1 MSVINNTTYFLG
13 PLYTNQIFS
22 NSTINIKNDISCV
35 GIITTNFTCYRLY
48 TDNVNLIGN
57 NININSF
64 KYNVFYLDNAINYY
78 TNVSSLV
85 NITSGDMGIIRN
97 NNISNTLGYT
107 FNVNRNE
114 ASTNTDAYFPFL
126 GTYTIV
132 PNTKQI
138 LDVSVIGSIKVRSPG
153 MYLLYVTVG
162 IWSTAEN
169 YTTSYTLNNFN
180 TEIKINGISALFI
193 NEMTN
198 ILNYKNSLTEYSNVL
213 YFYNK
218 VIMCN
223 VTSENSII
231 SIEYRPGVSGTM
243 SFDMNGIIDTT
254 FNFSRLLRYN
264 IIKIS

>member
-1 MSVINNTTYFLG
+1 MSVIIDSTPYFNG
-13 PLYTNQIFS
+13 PLYTNKLY
-22 NSTINIKNDISCV
+22 STNIITIINDSKYV
-35 GIITTNFTCYRLY
+35 GIITTNTSCK
-48 TDNVNLIGN
+48 NLTTQNISFFN
-57 NININSF
+57 NINISSNST
-64 KYNVFYLDNAINYY
+64 KINVPIDYL
-78 TNVSSLV
+78 TNFSTVV
-85 NITSGDMGIIRN
+85 DITSGDTGINRN
-97 NNISNTLGYT
+97 NNISTTLGYT

-126 GTYTIV
+126 GAYSSLPSNYFITTLS
-132 PNTKQI
+132 NLT
-138 LDVSVIGSIKVRSPG
+138 IGSIKVTTPG

-162 IWSTAEN
+162 IFSINEN
-169 YTTSYTLNNFN
+169 YTTSYTLFNFN

-231 SIEYRPGVSGTM
+231 SMIYKPGISGTQAL
-243 SFDMNGIIDTT
+243 DVNGPIDTT